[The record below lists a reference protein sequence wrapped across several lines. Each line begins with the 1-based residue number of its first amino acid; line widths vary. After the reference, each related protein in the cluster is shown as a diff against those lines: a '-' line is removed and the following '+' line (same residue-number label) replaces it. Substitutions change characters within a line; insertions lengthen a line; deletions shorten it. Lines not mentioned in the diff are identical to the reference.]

1 MDVRR
6 FLEKRTLP
14 VSSIE
19 DSDVSKVPRLEGNSE
34 ILTPVNTQE
43 IKDAGN
49 DKQARA

>member
-1 MDVRR
+1 MHGCQKISRETYIASLLD
-6 FLEKRTLP
+6 
-14 VSSIE
+14 

-43 IKDAGN
+43 NKDAGN